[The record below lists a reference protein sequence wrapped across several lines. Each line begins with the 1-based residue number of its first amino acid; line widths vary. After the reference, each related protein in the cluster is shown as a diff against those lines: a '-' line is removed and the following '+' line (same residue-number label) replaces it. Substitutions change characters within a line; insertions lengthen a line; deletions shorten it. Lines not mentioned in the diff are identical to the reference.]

1 MEDRKKGRLE
11 EKAGRRKKEKRRQ
24 EEGKTED
31 PSFQLSNLPTKSF
44 QERLKSDEPI
54 LYDGG
59 FGSQLFARDIELV
72 NSALANDLHPS
83 AVTDIHSDY
92 ISAGAEAIG
101 TNTFVASPLHLEM
114 AGQNISDA
122 KRLIRLAVQHAKTAV
137 AQSGKDVYIA
147 GSVGPSPGAIEA
159 DSGDTT
165 FGIPNADAREAHKLV
180 IHTLAEEG
188 VDFLCLETMFSAK
201 EAALAVDVARE
212 TGIPIAV
219 NLTYKW
225 TKERRTGKIIYRTDW
240 GNSPADLLNILMN
253 NEFPGGD
260 SLLESVS
267 IVGVNCGAE
276 SRRDEHTGMPYAIA
290 GTQQLH
296 SALTETGI
304 NDKRMMAYP
313 NAGMP
318 KLDENHQTV
327 YTQTPT
333 EMANHV
339 PALIEAGAY
348 LIGGCCGTTP
358 AHIKAFR
365 EAIASFSS

>member
-1 MEDRKKGRLE
+1 MKV
-11 EKAGRRKKEKRRQ
+11 
-24 EEGKTED
+24 
-31 PSFQLSNLPTKSF
+31 SF
-44 QERLKSDEPI
+44 QERLKLGKPL

-59 FGSQLFARDIELV
+59 FGSQLFARDIELA
-72 NSALANDLHPS
+72 NSALANELHPA
-83 AVTDIHSDY
+83 AVVDIHSDY

-114 AGQNISDA
+114 AGQDASDA
-122 KRLIRLAVQHAKTAV
+122 QRLIRRAVQHAKAAV
-137 AQSGKDVYIA
+137 QRSEKEVYIA

-201 EAALAVDVARE
+201 EAALAVDVARQ

-225 TKERRTGKIIYRTDW
+225 TKERKTGNIIYRTDW
-240 GNSPADLLNILMN
+240 GNSPADLLEILMDS
-253 NEFPGGD
+253 EFSGEG
-260 SLLESVS
+260 SLLDAVS
-267 IVGVNCGAE
+267 IIGVNCGAE
-276 SRRDEHTGMPYAIA
+276 SRRDEHTGMPYAIN
-290 GTQQLH
+290 GIQQLH
-296 SALTETGI
+296 TALTETGI
-304 NDKRMMAYP
+304 DGKRMMAYP

-318 KLDENHQTV
+318 RLDENHNTV
-327 YTQTPT
+327 YTQTPSD
-333 EMANHV
+333 MASHV
-339 PALIEAGAY
+339 PTLIETGAY

-358 AHIKAFR
+358 KHIEAFR
-365 EAIASFSS
+365 EAIASYHST

>member
-1 MEDRKKGRLE
+1 MKQIAYGRV
-11 EKAGRRKKEKRRQ
+11 RRKM
-24 EEGKTED
+24 EGGYTERD
-31 PSFQLSNLPTKSF
+31 VEPLAQLTEPQGKIKNF

-59 FGSQLFARDIELV
+59 FGSQLFARGIELA
-72 NSALANDLHPS
+72 NSALANELHS
-83 AVTDIHSDY
+83 AAVVDIHSDY
-92 ISAGAEAIG
+92 IRAGAEAIG

-114 AGQNISDA
+114 AGQDTSDA
-122 KRLIRLAVQHAKTAV
+122 QRLVRLAVRHAKMA
-137 AQSGKDVYIA
+137 AEESGRGVYIA

-165 FGIPNADAREAHKLV
+165 FGIPNTDAREAHKLV

-201 EAALAVDVARE
+201 EAAIAVDVARE

-225 TKERRTGKIIYRTDW
+225 TKERRTGNVIYRTDW
-240 GNSPADLLNILMN
+240 GNSPADLLEILMN
-253 NEFPGGD
+253 GEFSRDG
-260 SLLESVS
+260 SLLDTVS
-267 IVGVNCGAE
+267 IIGVNCGAE

-290 GTQQLH
+290 GTQQLQT
-296 SALTETGI
+296 ALAEKGI
-304 NDKRMMAYP
+304 GGKWMMAYP

-318 KLDENHQTV
+318 KLDENHNTV
-327 YTQTPT
+327 YTQTPA
-333 EMANHV
+333 EMASHI
-339 PALIEAGAY
+339 PTLIEAGAY

-358 AHIKAFR
+358 THIKAFR
-365 EAIASFSS
+365 EAIASYRSAQDNG

>member
-1 MEDRKKGRLE
+1 MPS
-11 EKAGRRKKEKRRQ
+11 Q
-24 EEGKTED
+24 GKIKNPQGKIKT
-31 PSFQLSNLPTKSF
+31 F

-72 NSALANDLHPS
+72 NSALANELHPDT
-83 AVTDIHSDY
+83 VIDIHSDY
-92 ISAGAEAIG
+92 IRAGAEAIG

-114 AGQNISDA
+114 AGQDTSDA
-122 KRLIRLAVQHAKTAV
+122 KRLIRLAVQHAKAAA
-137 AQSGKDVYIA
+137 AQSGSAVYIA

-201 EAALAVDVARE
+201 EAAIAVDVARE

-219 NLTYKW
+219 NMTYKW
-225 TKERRTGKIIYRTDW
+225 TQERRTGKIIYRTDW
-240 GNSPADLLNILMN
+240 GNSPADLIDILMN
-253 NEFPGGD
+253 TEFSGGD
-260 SLLESVS
+260 SLLASVN
-267 IVGVNCGAE
+267 ILGVNCGAE
-276 SRRDEHTGMPYAIA
+276 ARRDEHTGMPYAIA
-290 GTQQLH
+290 GTQQLQT
-296 SALTETGI
+296 ALTETGI
-304 NDKRMMAYP
+304 AGKRMMAYP

-333 EMANHV
+333 EMASYV
-339 PALIEAGAY
+339 PTLLEAGAY

-358 AHIKAFR
+358 THIKAFR
-365 EAIASFSS
+365 EAISTHLGD

>member
-1 MEDRKKGRLE
+1 MKV
-11 EKAGRRKKEKRRQ
+11 
-24 EEGKTED
+24 
-31 PSFQLSNLPTKSF
+31 SF
-44 QERLKSDEPI
+44 QERLKLGKPL

-59 FGSQLFARDIELV
+59 FGSQLFARDIELA
-72 NSALANDLHPS
+72 NSALANELHPA
-83 AVTDIHSDY
+83 AVVDIHSDY

-114 AGQNISDA
+114 AGQDASDA
-122 KRLIRLAVQHAKTAV
+122 QRLIRRAVQHAKAAV
-137 AQSGKDVYIA
+137 QRSEKEVYIA

-201 EAALAVDVARE
+201 EAALAVDVARQ

-225 TKERRTGKIIYRTDW
+225 TKERKTGNIIYRTDW
-240 GNSPADLLNILMN
+240 GNSPADLLEILMDS
-253 NEFPGGD
+253 EFSGGG
-260 SLLESVS
+260 SLLDAVS
-267 IVGVNCGAE
+267 IIGVNCGAE
-276 SRRDEHTGMPYAIA
+276 SRRDEHTGMPYAIN
-290 GTQQLH
+290 GIQQLH
-296 SALTETGI
+296 TALTETGI
-304 NDKRMMAYP
+304 DGKRMMAYP

-318 KLDENHQTV
+318 RLDENHNTV
-327 YTQTPT
+327 YTQTPSD
-333 EMANHV
+333 MASHV
-339 PALIEAGAY
+339 PTLIETGAY

-358 AHIKAFR
+358 KHIEAFR
-365 EAIASFSS
+365 EAIASYHST

>member
-1 MEDRKKGRLE
+1 MEGGYTERHVKPLTHLTE
-11 EKAGRRKKEKRRQ
+11 PH
-24 EEGKTED
+24 GKIK
-31 PSFQLSNLPTKSF
+31 NF
-44 QERLKSDEPI
+44 QERLRSDEPI

-59 FGSQLFARDIELV
+59 FGSQLFARGIELT
-72 NSALANDLHPS
+72 NSALANDLHS
-83 AVTDIHSDY
+83 AAVVDIHSDY
-92 ISAGAEAIG
+92 IRAGADVIG

-114 AGQNISDA
+114 AGQDISGA
-122 KRLIRLAVQHAKTAV
+122 KRLIQLAVQHAKTAV
-137 AQSGKDVYIA
+137 EQSEKEVYIG

-159 DSGDTT
+159 DSGDTI

-201 EAALAVDVARE
+201 EAAIAVDVARE

-225 TKERRTGKIIYRTDW
+225 TKERRTGNIIYRTDW
-240 GNSPADLLNILMN
+240 GNSPSDLLEILTN
-253 NEFPGGD
+253 GELSSGD
-260 SLLESVS
+260 SLLDAVS
-267 IVGVNCGAE
+267 IIGVNCGAE
-276 SRRDEHTGMPYAIA
+276 SRRDEHTGMPYAIT

-296 SALTETGI
+296 TALAETNVDG
-304 NDKRMMAYP
+304 KRMMAYP

-327 YTQTPT
+327 YTQTPAQ
-333 EMANHV
+333 MASHI
-339 PALIEAGAY
+339 PELLEAGAY
-348 LIGGCCGTTP
+348 LVGGCCGTTP

-365 EAIASFSS
+365 EAIVSYRLT